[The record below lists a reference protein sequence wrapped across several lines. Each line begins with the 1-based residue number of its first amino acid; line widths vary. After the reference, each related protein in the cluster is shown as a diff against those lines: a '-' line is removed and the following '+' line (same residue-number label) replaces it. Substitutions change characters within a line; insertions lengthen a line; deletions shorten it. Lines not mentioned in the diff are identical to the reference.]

1 MGDVDLCGALGDAEY
16 VGDGLRGEALGGELR
31 DLALAGT
38 ERLPERPASSRTV
51 SASAASSQLLATA
64 RSIEERSFSSTT
76 GFVRKSTAPR
86 LIALTAISMSPW
98 ALTKMTG
105 RRFASSMSFW
115 CSSMPVMPV
124 MRTSKTPQPGT
135 VGSSSSRK
143 ASALG

>member
-31 DLALAGT
+31 DLALAG
-38 ERLPERPASSRTV
+38 LSACQRPASSRTV

>member
-38 ERLPERPASSRTV
+38 ERLPEARKSGTV

>member
-38 ERLPERPASSRTV
+38 ERLPEAASSRTV

>member
-38 ERLPERPASSRTV
+38 GACQRPASSRTV